1 MKKQSIVVLAAL
13 FVVGAMISG
22 CKLIGDLE
30 YTVEPDPVEM
40 HGDSVAISITVKI
53 PPKGLHKKASAEVTP
68 KLGNRTFKSHSI
80 QGEKATGNG
89 QTIPFKAGGT
99 INYTDV
105 IPYDASMEKAD
116 LLVSGTATKGKKSID
131 IPEEKI
137 GDGTDVTPFWVQND
151 DKALIGVD
159 AFVRTTEEVYSGQIN
174 YLKGKYDVRSSEM
187 KQQDIKDLTLW
198 LTDAQTNPK
207 VAPKSVNLVAY
218 ASPEG
223 ETAKNG
229 ELANDRAKSG
239 GEAFSQIMGSAKYL
253 GTIVQN
259 PQGKGEDWAGFKTA
273 LEKSDL
279 EDKALIIRILEMH
292 SSPTKREEEIR
303 KLAATYRKLEA
314 DILPSLR
321 RCQLNVVYDKIG
333 WSDAE
338 LKDLSKSK
346 PDTLTVEELL
356 FTAALYD
363 DLSEKMRV
371 YNLVV
376 TQYPQ
381 DWRGPNN
388 VGYVYYM
395 QNDLSNAQTNFEKAS
410 ALDEN
415 PVVLNNMGIIT
426 RINGDRD
433 KAREILNSALSAGS
447 EVKYNIGIIDIQ
459 DGRYD
464 SAIGNMGG
472 TPTFNKALAQ
482 CLNKDFGASLLTLD
496 GSDDKES
503 AIGYYLKAINGAKQ
517 DNLDMMTSN
526 LKNAISKDPSLKAKA
541 AEDRV
546 FVKFFENAS
555 FKAVVQ

>member
-1 MKKQSIVVLAAL
+1 M
-13 FVVGAMISG
+13 
-22 CKLIGDLE
+22 
-30 YTVEPDPVEM
+30 P
-40 HGDSVAISITVKI
+40 
-53 PPKGLHKKASAEVTP
+53 
-68 KLGNRTFKSHSI
+68 N
-80 QGEKATGNG
+80 
-89 QTIPFKAGGT
+89 
-99 INYTDV
+99 
-105 IPYDASMEKAD
+105 
-116 LLVSGTATKGKKSID
+116 
-131 IPEEKI
+131 
-137 GDGTDVTPFWVQND
+137 
-151 DKALIGVD
+151 
-159 AFVRTTEEVYSGQIN
+159 
-174 YLKGKYDVRSSEM
+174 
-187 KQQDIKDLTLW
+187 
-198 LTDAQTNPK
+198 
-207 VAPKSVNLVAY
+207 
-218 ASPEG
+218 
-223 ETAKNG
+223 
-229 ELANDRAKSG
+229 
-239 GEAFSQIMGSAKYL
+239 L